1 MDVEV
6 NYFKKLDRKMV
17 RGKVF
22 CADGKFR
29 QGTVILE
36 DNEIVDVD
44 FSLADLNGGRIV
56 PTKYIL
62 PGLIDIHM
70 HGANGIDGSVASIDD
85 LVRLDKYERE
95 HGVVSYLLA
104 TMTLPLEQID
114 DVCQNIAGAMAS
126 GEVFGLRGA
135 YIEGPFINKNKCGA
149 QNSENA
155 LIPSEENADKLI
167 SIIDKCGRV
176 KCVALAPELGGSE
189 QLIRNL
195 SDKGIIVSIAHTE
208 ADYNQA
214 IVGFEAGASQVTH
227 LYNAMSSFN
236 HRNPGVVGAAFDK
249 SKYVELIADGYH
261 VNDAVVRSTFAMF
274 GDDRVILVS
283 DSTMATGLDEGNYW
297 LGDNEI
303 IVKGN
308 KAVLKDDEKV
318 LAGSA
323 SNLFDCMVSAI
334 KMGVDPAKAVKAAT
348 INPAK
353 RLNIDMMYGSIEK
366 GKMPG
371 LIVTN
376 DKWEIEQVIL

>member
-155 LIPSEENADKLI
+155 LIPSEENADKII
-167 SIIDKCGRV
+167 SIIDKCRRV
-176 KCVALAPELGGSE
+176 KCVALAPELGGSG
-189 QLIRNL
+189 QLIRTL

-214 IVGFEAGASQVTH
+214 IAGFEAGASQVTH
-227 LYNAMSSFN
+227 LYNAMSSFD

>member
-167 SIIDKCGRV
+167 SIIDKCRRV
-176 KCVALAPELGGSE
+176 RCVALAPELGGSE
-189 QLIRNL
+189 QLIRTL
-195 SDKGIIVSIAHTE
+195 SDKGVIVSIAHTE

-214 IVGFEAGASQVTH
+214 IAGFEAGASQVTH

>member
-176 KCVALAPELGGSE
+176 KCVALAPELGGCG
-189 QLIRNL
+189 QLIRTL

-214 IVGFEAGASQVTH
+214 IAGFEAGASQVTH

>member
-167 SIIDKCGRV
+167 SIIDKCRRV
-176 KCVALAPELGGSE
+176 RCVALAPELGGSE

-214 IVGFEAGASQVTH
+214 IAGFEAGASQVTH

-308 KAVLKDDEKV
+308 KAVLEDDEKV

>member
-167 SIIDKCGRV
+167 SIIDKCRRV
-176 KCVALAPELGGSE
+176 KCVALAPELGGSG
-189 QLIRNL
+189 QLIRTL

-214 IVGFEAGASQVTH
+214 IAGFEAGASQVTH

>member
-22 CADGKFR
+22 CVDGKFR

-167 SIIDKCGRV
+167 SIIDKCRRV
-176 KCVALAPELGGSE
+176 RCVALAPELGGSE
-189 QLIRNL
+189 QLIRTL
-195 SDKGIIVSIAHTE
+195 SDKGVIVSIAHTE

-214 IVGFEAGASQVTH
+214 IAGFEAGASQVTH

>member
-1 MDVEV
+1 MEVEV

-70 HGANGIDGSVASIDD
+70 HGANGIDASAASIED
-85 LVRLDKYERE
+85 LAHLDKYERE
-95 HGVVSYLLA
+95 HGIVSYLLA
-104 TMTLPLEQID
+104 TMTLPMEKLD
-114 DVCQNIAGAMAS
+114 NVCQTIAGAMAS
-126 GEVFGLRGA
+126 GEVYGLRGA
-135 YIEGPFINKNKCGA
+135 YIEGPFINSKKCGA

-155 LIPSEENADKLI
+155 LIPSTENADKLF
-167 SIIDKCGRV
+167 SIIDKCRRV
-176 KCVALAPELGGSE
+176 KCVAVAPELDGSE
-189 QLIRNL
+189 KLIKAL
-195 SDKGIIVSIAHTE
+195 SDKGIIVSIAHTL

-214 IVGFEAGASQVTH
+214 ISGFEAGASQVTH

-249 SKYVELIADGYH
+249 AKFVELIADGYH
-261 VNDAVVRSTFAMF
+261 INESVVRSTFAMY
-274 GDDRVILVS
+274 GEDRVILVS
-283 DSTMATGLDEGNYW
+283 DSTMATGLDDGNYS

-303 IVKGN
+303 TVKGN
-308 KAVLKDDEKV
+308 KAVLRDDETV

-334 KMGVDPAKAVKAAT
+334 KMGVEPAKAVKAAT

>member
-135 YIEGPFINKNKCGA
+135 YIEVPFI
-149 QNSENA
+149 
-155 LIPSEENADKLI
+155 IKL
-167 SIIDKCGRV
+167 
-176 KCVALAPELGGSE
+176 
-189 QLIRNL
+189 
-195 SDKGIIVSIAHTE
+195 
-208 ADYNQA
+208 
-214 IVGFEAGASQVTH
+214 
-227 LYNAMSSFN
+227 
-236 HRNPGVVGAAFDK
+236 
-249 SKYVELIADGYH
+249 
-261 VNDAVVRSTFAMF
+261 
-274 GDDRVILVS
+274 
-283 DSTMATGLDEGNYW
+283 
-297 LGDNEI
+297 
-303 IVKGN
+303 
-308 KAVLKDDEKV
+308 
-318 LAGSA
+318 
-323 SNLFDCMVSAI
+323 
-334 KMGVDPAKAVKAAT
+334 
-348 INPAK
+348 
-353 RLNIDMMYGSIEK
+353 
-366 GKMPG
+366 
-371 LIVTN
+371 
-376 DKWEIEQVIL
+376 

>member
-167 SIIDKCGRV
+167 SIIDKCRRV

>member
-308 KAVLKDDEKV
+308 KAVLKDAEKV

>member
-167 SIIDKCGRV
+167 SIIDKCRRV
-176 KCVALAPELGGSE
+176 RCVALAPELGGSE
-189 QLIRNL
+189 QFIRTL
-195 SDKGIIVSIAHTE
+195 SDKGVIVSIAHTE

-214 IVGFEAGASQVTH
+214 IAGFEAGASQVTH

>member
-167 SIIDKCGRV
+167 SIIDKCKRV
-176 KCVALAPELGGSE
+176 RCVALAPELGGSE
-189 QLIRNL
+189 QLIRTL

-214 IVGFEAGASQVTH
+214 IAGFEAGASQVTH

-334 KMGVDPAKAVKAAT
+334 KMGVDPAKAVKAVT

>member
-56 PTKYIL
+56 PTKYVL

-167 SIIDKCGRV
+167 SIIDKCRRV
-176 KCVALAPELGGSE
+176 KCVALAPELGGSG
-189 QLIRNL
+189 QLIRTL

-214 IVGFEAGASQVTH
+214 IAGFEAGASQVTH

>member
-1 MDVEV
+1 
-6 NYFKKLDRKMV
+6 
-17 RGKVF
+17 
-22 CADGKFR
+22 
-29 QGTVILE
+29 
-36 DNEIVDVD
+36 
-44 FSLADLNGGRIV
+44 
-56 PTKYIL
+56 
-62 PGLIDIHM
+62 
-70 HGANGIDGSVASIDD
+70 
-85 LVRLDKYERE
+85 
-95 HGVVSYLLA
+95 
-104 TMTLPLEQID
+104 
-114 DVCQNIAGAMAS
+114 
-126 GEVFGLRGA
+126 
-135 YIEGPFINKNKCGA
+135 
-149 QNSENA
+149 
-155 LIPSEENADKLI
+155 
-167 SIIDKCGRV
+167 
-176 KCVALAPELGGSE
+176 
-189 QLIRNL
+189 
-195 SDKGIIVSIAHTE
+195 
-208 ADYNQA
+208 
-214 IVGFEAGASQVTH
+214 
-227 LYNAMSSFN
+227 MSSFN

>member
-167 SIIDKCGRV
+167 SIIDKCRRV

-189 QLIRNL
+189 QLIRTL
-195 SDKGIIVSIAHTE
+195 SDKGVIVSIAHTE

-214 IVGFEAGASQVTH
+214 IAGFEAGASQVTH

-376 DKWEIEQVIL
+376 DQWEIEQVIL

>member
-167 SIIDKCGRV
+167 SIIDKCRRV
-176 KCVALAPELGGSE
+176 KCVALAPELGGSG
-189 QLIRNL
+189 QLIRTL
-195 SDKGIIVSIAHTE
+195 SDKGVIVSIAHTE

-214 IVGFEAGASQVTH
+214 IAGFEAGASQVTH